1 MGIKA
6 QMSRSYGGLL
16 AVVTDGDSTCWSVS
30 EIYIKHIIYF
40 CCEFD
45 LECVADCDGTERTS
59 GL

>member
-1 MGIKA
+1 
-6 QMSRSYGGLL
+6 MSRSYGGLL

-45 LECVADCDGTERTS
+45 LECVADCDGTEWTS